1 VKFEPRPANDFL
13 DFMHA
18 YHARCEARVPAI
30 RAVAAKWTFEDLIP
44 GLSDF
49 DTRFIVADGMRVP
62 DWQRMALEV
71 GRVHTEM
78 CREFPH
84 WARNLEHTPGVN
96 LTVSELCD
104 PRLFYSEFQQ
114 WTFYAGD
121 AAAIAHVRGEL
132 AKHAWSPRD
141 ELHHLK
147 KFAAFCGPYQRGID
161 PAVNLGPFEGKYP
174 LHSRFMHYFAPPVQA
189 AVSLALK
196 QNMPGKLDALRK
208 ARDLFPHREV
218 IDLIL
223 ATLDEHYETPEL
235 YEEPR
240 LTRLE
245 RELEAYLDAAWE
257 SLAPHVSLVRPERGD
272 RSAEVRRKV
281 AAVPVDPVHGFFE
294 SAKFGRL
301 LKGRLLFYAESIP
314 WFDTAWLIRNE
325 LGRIVVSFYATPLS
339 IYGQVRFG
347 EKLGPG
353 PVLDRLTGGLI
364 SAEERDAMN
373 RFAAVASEPIAPGKE
388 REQSRRV
395 AEVFDVVTPV
405 TEALGA
411 DLLQRW
417 TEVPNPSLSGT
428 PGRG

>member
-1 VKFEPRPANDFL
+1 LRRGSLEKISLVKFEPKPANDFL

-18 YHARCEARVPAI
+18 YHARCEARLPQI

-49 DTRFIVADGMRVP
+49 DTRFIVADGSGRVE
-62 DWQRMALEV
+62 DWQRMAIEV

-84 WARNLEHTPGVN
+84 WARNLEHTPGIN

-114 WTFYAGD
+114 WTFYEGD
-121 AAAIAHVRGEL
+121 EPTIAHLKREL
-132 AKHAWSPRD
+132 GRHAWGPRD
-141 ELHHLK
+141 ELYHLK
-147 KFAAFCGPYQRGID
+147 KFATFCGPYQRGID
-161 PAVNLGPFEGKYP
+161 PAVNLGRFESKYP

-196 QNMPGKLDALRK
+196 QNVPGKLDALRK
-208 ARDLFPHREV
+208 ARELLPHREV
-218 IDLIL
+218 IELIF
-223 ATLDEHYETPEL
+223 ATLDKHYETPEL
-235 YEEPR
+235 YAEPR
-240 LTRLE
+240 LTQVE
-245 RELEAYLDAAWE
+245 RELEAYLDAAWTG
-257 SLAPHVSLVRPERGD
+257 LATHVTLVRPERGD
-272 RSAEVRRKV
+272 RSAEMRRKV
-281 AAVPVDPVHGFFE
+281 GAVPVDPVHGFFE

-325 LGRIVVSFYATPLS
+325 IGRIVANFYTKPLS
-339 IYGQVRFG
+339 IYGLARFG
-347 EKLGPG
+347 ERLEAAA
-353 PVLDRLTGGLI
+353 VLDRIAGSLI
-364 SAEERDAMN
+364 SANDRDRMN
-373 RFAAVASEPIAPGKE
+373 RFVAVASEPILEGRE

-411 DLLQRW
+411 DLLDRIS
-417 TEVPNPSLSGT
+417 V
-428 PGRG
+428 